1 MNKLGH
7 NPIIYNIVK
16 TILDNDNFFNK
27 FKSSLE
33 EIYSDN
39 KLDQNDIPIILN
51 LLVITYN
58 AYPTIK
64 IDRKDIK
71 EVFILLFVEM
81 IDKIG
86 WKDRID
92 LDSAIELLSPQIDLL
107 LISINTNISSFCC
120 CSSNSGQEHP

>member
-1 MNKLGH
+1 MNKLGK

-16 TILDNDNFFNK
+16 TILDNDKFFNK

-39 KLDQNDIPIILN
+39 KLDEKDIPIILN

-58 AYPTIK
+58 NYHTIK
-64 IDRKDIK
+64 IDRKDMK

-81 IDKIG
+81 IEKIG

-92 LDSAIELLSPQIDLL
+92 LNSAIELLSPQIDLL

-120 CSSNSGQEHP
+120 CSSKSGQEHP